1 MCVANTLLDT
11 REAISPS
18 PSPIASRVLS
28 CQFHDRPGANAGYWP
43 NQARL
48 AGLIRPASYL
58 SRRNAMMPH

>member
-28 CQFHDRPGANAGYWP
+28 CQFHDRPAPMPDIGQIWP
-43 NQARL
+43 VWRAL
-48 AGLIRPASYL
+48 FGL
-58 SRRNAMMPH
+58 PHICHAETR